1 MKALENLRAWE
12 ALVVAAKTGSIT
24 RTALVLDMEI
34 TRVSRLLTDLEAECG
49 IVFFDKRR
57 RPMLPTPACVELVR
71 KVEPLVD
78 GFRRLKAESAEDAPL
93 RIRFS
98 APEELSRDFFA
109 DYLCTYAAD
118 HPETVF
124 TFVPEIR
131 PEQMRTAE
139 VDIAALNHLPD
150 DDSGLVIR
158 HFNSS
163 STVLLATP
171 EYLEKHGEPKTIE
184 ELAGHVGLLH
194 HSENAAETS
203 VLYREGH
210 ASPPLVWKRTHICS
224 DQGTLKR
231 MVLNHQ
237 GIAVDLFLGHAL
249 EDIEAGRIVAVL
261 RGWERA
267 PWHMVTITRTED
279 ELRSPRLRAF
289 AEWFNAYAGNALRV
303 TTRAG
308 WRALNR
314 HARAAASLERSG

>member
-1 MKALENLRAWE
+1 MKTIENISAWE
-12 ALVVAAKTGSIT
+12 ALVVASKTGSIT

-34 TRVSRLLTDLEAECG
+34 TRVSRLLADLEKEIG
-49 IVFFDKRR
+49 TELFDKRR
-57 RPMLPTPACVELVR
+57 RPMVPTPACIELVR
-71 KVEPLVD
+71 KLEPLVK
-78 GFRRLKAESAEDAPL
+78 GFRSLRENAEDIGPV

-98 APEELSRDFFA
+98 APEELTRDFFA
-109 DYLCTYAAD
+109 DFLCGYAEE

-124 TFVPEIR
+124 TFVAEIR
-131 PEQMRTAE
+131 PDQMNTAE
-139 VDIAALNHLPD
+139 VDVAVLNHLPN

-171 EYLEKHGEPKTIE
+171 EYLEKHGTPQSIE
-184 ELAGHVGLLH
+184 ELSRHVGILH
-194 HSENAAETS
+194 QSENARATS
-203 VLYREGH
+203 VLYRNGE
-210 ASPPLVWKRTHICS
+210 ASAPINWSNTFVCS

-231 MVLNHQ
+231 VLLNHR

-249 EDIEAGRIVAVL
+249 QEIREGRIVPIL
-261 RGWERA
+261 REWERE
-267 PWHMVTITRTED
+267 PWHMVTITRAED

-289 AEWFNAYAGNALRV
+289 VEWFVGYAGNAFRV

-314 HARAAASLERSG
+314 VANEKRSELRE